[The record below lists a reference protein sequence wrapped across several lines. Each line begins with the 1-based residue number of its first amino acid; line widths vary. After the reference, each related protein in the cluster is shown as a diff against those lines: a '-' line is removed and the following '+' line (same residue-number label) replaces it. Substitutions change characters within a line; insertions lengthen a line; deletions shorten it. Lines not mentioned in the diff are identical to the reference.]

1 MKELILRTVVG
12 VTLAGTTLVAGDA
25 LAQEKGENY
34 PTKPIRLIV
43 PFPPGGSN
51 DILARVVA
59 ARVSENL
66 GQSIVI
72 DNRGGAGS
80 IIGTQ
85 LAANAASD
93 GYTLLLGGTAS
104 LSINPSLYKKLPYDP
119 IKDFAPISLI
129 GTGLAILAV
138 HPSLPVR
145 TVKDLIERAKT
156 KPGQIRLAS
165 PGIGTPTHLAGE
177 LFKSMA
183 GIDMMQIQ
191 YRGGGPGNIALLAGE
206 ASACFCGIASV
217 MNFLKDGRLRGI
229 AVTSAKRTAIMP
241 ELPTVGES
249 GLPGYEVVSW
259 FAIVAPAGT
268 PRVIVTF
275 LNGEIRKALAAA
287 EVKNRFLGLGVEP
300 DGSAPEELGAYNRA
314 QIAKWAKV
322 TKSAGIKPE

>member
-1 MKELILRTVVG
+1 MKELTLGTVAAII
-12 VTLAGTTLVAGDA
+12 LAGATLGAGDA
-25 LAQEKGENY
+25 IAQEKPEKY
-34 PTKPIRLIV
+34 PTRPIRLIV

-51 DILARVVA
+51 DILARVVGA
-59 ARVSENL
+59 KVSEQL
-66 GQSIVI
+66 SQPIVI

-85 LAANAASD
+85 LAAAAAPD

-119 IKDFAPISLI
+119 IRDFAPISLI
-129 GTGLAILAV
+129 GTGLAVLAV

-145 TVKDLIERAKT
+145 NVKDLIELAKT

-183 GIDMMQIQ
+183 GVDMMQIQ

-206 ASACFCGIASV
+206 VNACFCGIASV
-217 MNFLKDGRLRGI
+217 MSFLKEGKLRGI
-229 AVTSAKRTAIMP
+229 AVTSAKRTALMP
-241 ELPTVGES
+241 ETPTVAES

-259 FAIVAPAGT
+259 FSIVAPAGT
-268 PRVIVTF
+268 PNPIVTH
-275 LNGEIRKALAAA
+275 LNGEILKALAAA
-287 EVKNRFLGLGVEP
+287 EVKNSFLRLGVEP
-300 DGSAPEELGAYNRA
+300 VGSTPEELSAYNRA

-322 TKSAGIKPE
+322 TKFAGIKPE

>member
-104 LSINPSLYKKLPYDP
+104 LSINPSLHKNLPYDP
-119 IKDFAPISLI
+119 IKDFSPISLV
-129 GTGLAILAV
+129 GTALAVLAV
-138 HPSLPVR
+138 HPSLSAR
-145 TVKDLIERAKT
+145 TVKDLIEFAKA
-156 KPGQIRLAS
+156 KPGQLRLAS
-165 PGIGTPTHLAGE
+165 PGIG
-177 LFKSMA
+177 
-183 GIDMMQIQ
+183 
-191 YRGGGPGNIALLAGE
+191 
-206 ASACFCGIASV
+206 
-217 MNFLKDGRLRGI
+217 
-229 AVTSAKRTAIMP
+229 
-241 ELPTVGES
+241 
-249 GLPGYEVVSW
+249 
-259 FAIVAPAGT
+259 
-268 PRVIVTF
+268 
-275 LNGEIRKALAAA
+275 
-287 EVKNRFLGLGVEP
+287 
-300 DGSAPEELGAYNRA
+300 
-314 QIAKWAKV
+314 
-322 TKSAGIKPE
+322 